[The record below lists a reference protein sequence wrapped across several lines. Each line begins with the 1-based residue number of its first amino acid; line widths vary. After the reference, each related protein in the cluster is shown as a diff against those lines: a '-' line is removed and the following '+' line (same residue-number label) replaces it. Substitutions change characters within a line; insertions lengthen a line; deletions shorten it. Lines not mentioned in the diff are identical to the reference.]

1 MSEAPKTPTSLAR
14 HLGATARQAR
24 LLADMSQDDVAELVD
39 LATEV
44 YGRLERGKM
53 LPSVPTL
60 VRLCRALT
68 VDANSLLGIISTGEL
83 PPWFARDPHLQGDS
97 PHLRRL
103 FRLARMLDKSHVQLL
118 VALAYALRPD
128 LAKKRNPLKKA
139 SSKKVGSRKAG
150 VHRVGLEKADFLLS
164 DTGSLGATKVPSH
177 AK

>member
-24 LLADMSQDDVAELVD
+24 LLADMSQEDVAELVD

-68 VDANSLLGIISTGEL
+68 VDANSLLGIISSAEPPEWFTRDARL
-83 PPWFARDPHLQGDS
+83 PGDS
-97 PHLRRL
+97 PTLRRL
-103 FRLARMLDKSHVQLL
+103 MRLARVLDQNHVQLL
-118 VALAYALRPD
+118 VALAHALRPD
-128 LAKKRNPLKKA
+128 LAKKKHPLEKA
-139 SSKKVGSRKAG
+139 STRKAG
-150 VHRVGLEKADFLLS
+150 SKKAGA
-164 DTGSLGATKVPSH
+164 DTDKAGAQDDGATALADTASAPK
-177 AK
+177 

>member
-24 LLADMSQDDVAELVD
+24 LQADMSQEDVAELVD

-68 VDANSLLGIISTGEL
+68 VDANSLLGIISSSEL
-83 PPWFARDPHLQGDS
+83 PSWFEREAHVPSDS
-97 PHLRRL
+97 PQLRRL
-103 FRLARMLDKSHVQLL
+103 FRLARLLDKNHVQLL
-118 VALAYALRPD
+118 VALAHALRPD
-128 LAKKRNPLKKA
+128 LAK
-139 SSKKVGSRKAG
+139 RKYP
-150 VHRVGLEKADFLLS
+150 LEKVSTRQASEDEAD
-164 DTGSLGATKVPSH
+164 
-177 AK
+177 